1 MSQWLNHH
9 LQALK
14 LVIARMRTNL
24 LSSFMI
30 SLVIGVALCIPALF
44 YIGADNLSAL
54 TRHMQSDNEISLFL
68 KLDADADSVAAIEKK
83 LADHPD
89 IQSHRFVSKEEAWQD
104 LQAKSASNPAV
115 LELNKNPLPDAF
127 FIQATHLEPQ
137 ALEAL
142 RDELQQTEGVE
153 QTVFNADWAKRLAA
167 LLALGKQII
176 YFVAILLAI
185 ALLVIIGNTV
195 RMQILTQK
203 DEIEVSKLI
212 GATNGFIRMP
222 FLYAGI
228 LYGLV
233 GACLAILML
242 IGMLAIFNH
251 SVGQISSLYNSD
263 FRLPLFN
270 HSLFIVLT
278 VIAVFIG
285 WLGSY
290 IAVSRAIQTMQVN

>member
-1 MSQWLNHH
+1 MSHWLNHH

-14 LVIARMRTNL
+14 LVISRMRLNL
-24 LSSFMI
+24 LSSLMI

-44 YIGADNLSAL
+44 YVGADNLSAL
-54 TRHMQSDNEISLFL
+54 TQHMQSENELSLFL
-68 KLDADADSVAAIEKK
+68 KLDAEAETIATIEKK
-83 LADHPD
+83 LADHPG

-104 LQAKSASNPAV
+104 LQAKSTTNPAV
-115 LELNKNPLPDAF
+115 LELSKNPLPDAF
-127 FIQATHLEPQ
+127 FIQANNLEPQ

-142 RDELQQTEGVE
+142 RDELQQKEGVE
-153 QTVFNADWAKRLAA
+153 QAVFNADWAKRLAA
-167 LLALGKQII
+167 LLTLGKNII

-228 LYGLV
+228 VYGLV
-233 GACLAILML
+233 GAGLAIIML
-242 IGMLAIFNH
+242 VGMLAIFNH

-270 HSLFIVLT
+270 HELFLVLT
-278 VIAVFIG
+278 GIAVAIG

-290 IAVSRAIQTMQVN
+290 IAVSRAIQNMQVN

>member
-153 QTVFNADWAKRLAA
+153 QAVFNADWAKRLAA

-176 YFVAILLAI
+176 YFIAILLAI

-270 HSLFIVLT
+270 NTLFIVLSG
-278 VIAVFIG
+278 IAVFIG